1 MTPERDSR
9 GPRQDKADPAL
20 RFNGKGETTEEPKSG
35 GRPAGAWKKASAR
48 MRAEAQPEVTSPT
61 TDKPE
66 QGQQAPCAPG
76 EPETSP
82 TGEAPQPT
90 GADPPMEGGVTDRAP
105 QQTGDG
111 AGPDTGADP
120 LGQSVPKYRQRSRRA
135 DSAQPSAAQGKYQQE
150 SQQARPADKLRHDS
164 GVVDG
169 GSEGTGDKTPEP
181 EPLRKARLRME
192 RRESKLNTASEK
204 LANQKPYK
212 PPGPVRRAAGF
223 AGRSA
228 HGFVHGKIYQVEQE
242 NVGVEGAHRSELV
255 GEAVGRRAVRYTKN
269 RVHTRPARQVRTAR
283 ARYVNA
289 AADYRFQQAA
299 AEHPELSKNALARL
313 WRKRQ
318 QRKRYQKQ
326 AKEAAKQ
333 GAREAEK
340 TAVTTEK
347 LAARVA
353 GTVKRHPVAALIVL
367 LCLLLMVGL
376 QSCMSSLAAVGNG
389 ITGSVTAAT
398 YPAEDADL
406 LGAEAAYA
414 GLETELQ
421 SYLDNYTAT
430 HSYDEYH
437 FDLETIEH
445 DPYVLLSI
453 LSALHPEGWTLAD
466 VENTLQALFDR
477 QYTLTERVVVETR
490 YDSEGEP
497 YSWYVCHVTLTNEN
511 LSHLPVY
518 IMGEEP
524 LSRYA
529 IYMASLGNRP
539 DLFPS
544 SAYVGK
550 YTNPPTVYEVPPE
563 ALADATFAA
572 MLEVA
577 EKFVGYPYVWGGS
590 SPATSFDCSGYLSYI
605 LNQCGWDVGRLGATG
620 LYNYC
625 TPTSDPQPGDL
636 VFFVGTYDTTGV
648 SHCGL
653 YLGDGW
659 MLHAG
664 DPIGYANLNSSYWQS
679 HFYAY
684 GRLP

>member
-1 MTPERDSR
+1 MTPGREGR

-20 RFNGKGETTEEPKSG
+20 HFDGKGETAEEPKSG
-35 GRPAGAWKKASAR
+35 SRSWKKASAR
-48 MRAEAQPEVTSPT
+48 MMAEAASA

-82 TGEAPQPT
+82 TGEAPRPT
-90 GADPPMEGGVTDRAP
+90 GAEPPMEGGVTDREP
-105 QQTGDG
+105 RQTGGG
-111 AGPDTGADP
+111 AGPDVRADP

-135 DSAQPSAAQGKYQQE
+135 DSAQPSAAQGKYRQE

-164 GVVDG
+164 GGVGDG
-169 GSEGTGDKTPEP
+169 GSEGAGDKAPEP

-192 RRESKLNTASEK
+192 RREGKLNTASEK

-269 RVHTRPARQVRTAR
+269 RIRTRPARQVRTAQV
-283 ARYVNA
+283 RYVNA

-313 WRKRQ
+313 WRKRK
-318 QRKRYQKQ
+318 QRRDFQKR
-326 AKEAAKQ
+326 AREATKQ
-333 GAREAEK
+333 GARAAEK

-347 LAARVA
+347 LAVRVA

-367 LCLLLMVGL
+367 LCLLLLVGL

-389 ITGSVTAAT
+389 MAGSVTAAT

-414 GLETELQ
+414 SLEAELQ

-437 FDLETIEH
+437 FDLDTIEH

-453 LSALHPEGWTLAD
+453 LSARHAEGWTLAD
-466 VENTLQALFDR
+466 VEDTLQTLFDR

-497 YSWYVCHVTLTNEN
+497 YSWYVCYVTLTNEN

-529 IYMASLGNRP
+529 IYMTSLGNRP

-550 YTNPPTVYEVPPE
+550 YTNPPTAYEVPPE
-563 ALADATFAA
+563 ALADETFAA

-577 EKFVGYPYVWGGS
+577 AKFVGYPYVWGGS

-625 TPTSDPQPGDL
+625 TPVSAANAKPGDL
-636 VFFVGTYDTTGV
+636 VFFVGTYDTDGI

-664 DPIGYANLNSSYWQS
+664 DPIGYANLNSSYWRS